1 MAFFFIGTTYEEMRC
16 VSPDVNL
23 TLRRIRIGQVILEP
37 KFVLPVQWGALT
49 LVVKYGQSLDLM
61 LLPTTDSNKL
71 KSDYH
76 HLGPRPLVSKSAFSL
91 SQTSTV
97 ILLNQVFLCP
107 SNYTHGPRRHK
118 GQNKRYGRFLRKPVA
133 TFAC

>member
-1 MAFFFIGTTYEEMRC
+1 MKRC

-23 TLRRIRIGQVILEP
+23 TLRRIRIGQVILDT

-49 LVVKYGQSLDLM
+49 LVVIYGQSLDLM

-76 HLGPRPLVSKSAFSL
+76 HLGLRP
-91 SQTSTV
+91 
-97 ILLNQVFLCP
+97 
-107 SNYTHGPRRHK
+107 
-118 GQNKRYGRFLRKPVA
+118 
-133 TFAC
+133 